1 MQDEPQ
7 SPYSPNNRS
16 NNAYFEIETFFLIY
30 VLHFV
35 TMILKQ
41 TLLDLLYYHTYVDL
55 IISQKQEGESNFVD
69 PMEMFQAFAILF

>member
-1 MQDEPQ
+1 MNHNHHIQPI
-7 SPYSPNNRS
+7 
-16 NNAYFEIETFFLIY
+16 IEAIMSTLKLKLFLFY

-41 TLLDLLYYHTYVDL
+41 TLLDLLYCHLYVDL
-55 IISQKQEGESNFVD
+55 IIFKKQEGESNLVD